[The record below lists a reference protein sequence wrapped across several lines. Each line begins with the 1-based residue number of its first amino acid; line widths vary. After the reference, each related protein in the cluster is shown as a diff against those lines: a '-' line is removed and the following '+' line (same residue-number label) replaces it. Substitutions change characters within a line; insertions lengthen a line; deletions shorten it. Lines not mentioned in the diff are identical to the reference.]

1 MRCVIFDSDYE
12 RAVFLIFPIE
22 FVYFSSSSCT
32 CPSGY
37 TGEHCEFRVDIHGD
51 RLGSAEERVG
61 LNTAFTLILILVAMG
76 LPVVIL
82 VTLRSFRS
90 SSIEP
95 MDNMPEDN
103 TRTSYRD
110 GIILD
115 KNVES
120 AERGKC
126 ENGGGYVGRG
136 GFSSVEIL

>member
-1 MRCVIFDSDYE
+1 MRCVVLDSDYE

-22 FVYFSSSSCT
+22 FVHFSSSSCT

-37 TGEHCEFRVDIHGD
+37 TGEHCEFRVGIH
-51 RLGSAEERVG
+51 ERVG
-61 LNTAFTLILILVAMG
+61 LNTAFTLILVSVAVG

-82 VTLRSFRS
+82 VALRSFRS
-90 SSIEP
+90 SSIEA
-95 MDNMPEDN
+95 MDNMSEDN
-103 TRTSYRD
+103 TRTSCRD

-115 KNVES
+115 KNMES
-120 AERGKC
+120 AETGKC